1 MVTDTEQRAAARER
15 LSALMDGELGGDHV
29 ALACAN
35 WRAEPGSESSWHE
48 YHLIGDVLRS
58 EDLACDPAHDLAFL
72 QAFRARLA
80 GEPVVLAP
88 QALESADAVDQPLPE
103 RARIGAGGG
112 RRWSWMLPS
121 VAAAGFVAF
130 AGVLML
136 KGPADGGAADA
147 SMAQVAPSET
157 RGTVP
162 VALLEAES
170 LGPQP
175 FVASGT
181 LIRDVRLDRY
191 LDAHKQFSGSSA
203 LGVPSG
209 FLRSATSAPSDR

>member
-1 MVTDTEQRAAARER
+1 MVTDTEQQAAARER
-15 LSALMDGELGGDHV
+15 LSALMDGELGGDQV

-35 WRAEPGSESSWHE
+35 WRAEPGSQSIWHD

-58 EDLACDPAHDLAFL
+58 EDLACDPVHDQAFL

-88 QALESADAVDQPLPE
+88 QMLESAKVDDHPE
-103 RARIGAGGG
+103 RVRASAGGR

-121 VAAAGFVAF
+121 VAAAGFVAL
-130 AGVLML
+130 AGVMML
-136 KGPADGGAADA
+136 NGPSDGGAADA
-147 SMAQVAPSET
+147 SVAGVSLG
-157 RGTVP
+157 GTPALVP
-162 VALLEAES
+162 VATASPEATPVEPQAIVAG
-170 LGPQP
+170 GP
-175 FVASGT
+175 
-181 LIRDVRLDRY
+181 LIRDARLDRY